1 MQEVDCLI
9 IGGGIAGVSTAYHLA
24 AYGDRVTLLERGEIA
39 SEASGVNAGQIGAL
53 GWGHMPNLQ
62 SYLTMGSMEMFKA
75 LQLDHGYDIAFRQS
89 GALQVIQT
97 EAQYA
102 FMRDQVLAL
111 QAGGY
116 QVELLSMREVRSI
129 EPEINPALLGVMYV
143 PLRGQADPKVATQ
156 AFAQAAERHGATLR
170 TGHAVTDL
178 QAGRDGTYQVET
190 PHETFVAGKLVLAA
204 GAWCAPLG
212 DMLGLRIP
220 IVPIRG
226 QMWDTAPLPPRTF
239 QTFSSAESTM
249 DWDTEVGRDPETPL
263 ELTHREGQRLTRHIY
278 GRQTQE
284 GEIRFGGDREML
296 GYDQTPDPAGIEINY
311 GHAKELLPFLQTVP
325 IRRTWAGTMPF
336 SLDGAPIIGAIPLL
350 PNLYIVSG
358 LASSGFGRGPMAGKL
373 VADYIHTG
381 HRPHVLAE
389 SDPARCVTWIPGK
402 A

>member
-24 AYGDRVTLLERGEIA
+24 GYGGRVTLLERGEIA

-62 SYLTMGSMEMFKA
+62 SYLTMGSMELFKT

-97 EAQYA
+97 EAQDA
-102 FMRDQVLAL
+102 FARGRVPDL
-111 QAGGY
+111 QADGY
-116 QVELLSMREVRSI
+116 QVELLSMREARSI
-129 EPEINPALLGVMYV
+129 EPEINPALLGVMYM

-156 AFAQAAERHGATLR
+156 AFAQAAERHGAAIR
-170 TGHAVTDL
+170 TGHAVTGI
-178 QAGRDGTYQVET
+178 QVRADGAYRVET
-190 PHETFVAGKLVLAA
+190 PHESFVAGKLVLAA
-204 GAWCAPLG
+204 GAWCAPIG
-212 DMLGLRIP
+212 EMLGLKIP

-226 QMWDTAPLPPRTF
+226 QMWDTEPLPPRTF
-239 QTFSSAESTM
+239 QTFSSAESASH
-249 DWDTEVGRDPETPL
+249 WDTESRAETPP
-263 ELTHREGQRLTRHIY
+263 ELTHRQGQRVTRHIY
-278 GRQTQE
+278 GRQTRE
-284 GEIRFGGDREML
+284 GELRFGGDREML
-296 GYDQTPDPAGIEINY
+296 GYNQTPDPAGIEINY
-311 GHAKELLPFLQTVP
+311 GHAKELLPFLQAVP

-336 SLDGAPIIGAIPLL
+336 SLDGAPIIGGIPLL

-373 VADYIHTG
+373 LADYIHTG

-389 SDPARCVTWIPGK
+389 SDPARCVTWMPEKG
-402 A
+402 